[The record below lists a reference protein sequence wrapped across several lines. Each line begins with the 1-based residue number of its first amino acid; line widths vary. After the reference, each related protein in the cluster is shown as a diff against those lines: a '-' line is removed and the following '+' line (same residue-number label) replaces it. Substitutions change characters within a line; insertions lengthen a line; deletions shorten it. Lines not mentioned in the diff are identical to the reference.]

1 MSRQKHKRHKTL
13 GKRKIPPAPEILPA
27 LECRS
32 WKRNTT
38 IALLVVVALSLALNL
53 TGINWGQPSG
63 YSWNPD
69 SVAGARTVRQ
79 LQNIYKPWTE
89 KYPRFHFLILNQ
101 FYKPYINNWKKN
113 PVETTDRQGRQVST
127 PFNTERYSKLV
138 LVSRT
143 ISALMGVGAVIAVF
157 MTARLLFKD
166 DIAAIFSGLGLAL
179 TMHFVFYSHLG
190 NMDVPCAFWFAWSL
204 YWAVKAVY
212 IGKWRHFVLLGLFSS
227 LTVCTKEPAAGF
239 VIGLG
244 LAVWLAMTGVARQ
257 RGQSFKKSVTSVF
270 NLKVLAA
277 GLTAAFVF
285 AMLNDLLTSPQAFFK
300 RMDFW
305 FKVGV
310 SGYNVGITLPMVF
323 HRTGKVLYY
332 SFGWPLLILIIA
344 SSVYCVVKSKW
355 KSAFGLLPTVI
366 FFVVVILRTRLSIP
380 RYFIPGYVCFM
391 LLLGKGC
398 CDLLRFKKLPLA
410 ARILPIAVVYVL
422 SALYCIGIDLE
433 MIDDTRYRAEKW
445 LKAQVA
451 PDDMVVALSQQAY
464 APRVQMLGCKYAFI
478 NERPKNDAML
488 RKIGPIA
495 NYLVLTEKEFTM
507 PVAFDQEFLKE
518 LLAGSKGYKE
528 VARFSHQYLYPKKT
542 VFGFAGWP
550 MVLTKTISPEIII
563 LKKQ

>member
-1 MSRQKHKRHKTL
+1 M
-13 GKRKIPPAPEILPA
+13 
-27 LECRS
+27 
-32 WKRNTT
+32 
-38 IALLVVVALSLALNL
+38 
-53 TGINWGQPSG
+53 
-63 YSWNPD
+63 
-69 SVAGARTVRQ
+69 
-79 LQNIYKPWTE
+79 
-89 KYPRFHFLILNQ
+89 
-101 FYKPYINNWKKN
+101 
-113 PVETTDRQGRQVST
+113 ETTDRQGHQVST

-244 LAVWLAMTGVARQ
+244 LAVCLAIIGILIASDNPFKVAMTYLLRLVIAI
-257 RGQSFKKSVTSVF
+257 VI
-270 NLKVLAA
+270 
-277 GLTAAFVF
+277 AAFVF
-285 AMLNDLLTSPQAFFK
+285 ALLNDLLTSPQAFFK

-323 HRTGKVLYY
+323 HRTGEVLYY

-380 RYFIPGYVCFM
+380 RYFIPGYVCLM

-410 ARILPIAVVYVL
+410 ARILPIAAVYVL

-528 VARFSHQYLYPKKT
+528 VARFTNQYLYPKKT

>member
-1 MSRQKHKRHKTL
+1 MS
-13 GKRKIPPAPEILPA
+13 
-27 LECRS
+27 
-32 WKRNTT
+32 TT
-38 IALLVVVALSLALNL
+38 IALLIVVGMSLALNL

-69 SVAGARTVRQ
+69 SVAGARTVQQ

-113 PVETTDRQGRQVST
+113 PVETTDRQGHQVST
-127 PFNTERYSKLV
+127 PFNTARYSKLV

-143 ISALMGVGAVIAVF
+143 ISALMGVGAVMAVF
-157 MTARLLFKD
+157 LTARLLFGD
-166 DIAAIFSGLGLAL
+166 WLCAIFSGLGLAL

-190 NMDVPCAFWFAWSL
+190 NFDVPCTFWFAWSL

-212 IGKWRHFVLLGLFSS
+212 IGKWRHFVLLGLFCA
-227 LTVCTKEPAAGF
+227 LTVCTKDPAAGF

-244 LAVWLAMTGVARQ
+244 MAVWLAMTGLARQ
-257 RGQSFKKSVTSVF
+257 RGQSFKKSITSIF
-270 NLKVLAA
+270 NLKILVTVLI
-277 GLTAAFVF
+277 AAFVF
-285 AMLNDLLTSPQAFFK
+285 ALLNDLLTTPQAFFK

-310 SGYNVGITLPMVF
+310 SGYNTGITLPMVF
-323 HRTGKVLYY
+323 HRTGGVLYY

-410 ARILPIAVVYVL
+410 ARILPIAFVYVL

-445 LKAQVA
+445 LKAQVT
-451 PDDMVVALSQQAY
+451 PNDMVVALSQQAY

-488 RKIGPIA
+488 RKIDPFA

>member
-1 MSRQKHKRHKTL
+1 MLKS
-13 GKRKIPPAPEILPA
+13 LPA
-27 LECRS
+27 AELPT
-32 WKRNTT
+32 WKMSTT
-38 IALLVVVALSLALNL
+38 IALLIVAGMSLALNL
-53 TGINWGQPSG
+53 TGINWGQPAG

-113 PVETTDRQGRQVST
+113 PITSIDRQGRQVST

-190 NMDVPCAFWFAWSL
+190 NFDVPSTFWFAWSL

-244 LAVWLAMTGVARQ
+244 LAVWLAMIGTGKQ
-257 RGQSFKKSVTSVF
+257 QGKSLKKSVTSIF
-270 NLKVLAA
+270 NLKILATVLIAA
-277 GLTAAFVF
+277 SVF
-285 AMLNDLLTSPQAFFK
+285 ALLNDLLTTPQAFFK

-310 SGYNVGITLPMVF
+310 SGYNKGITLPMVF
-323 HRTGKVLYY
+323 HRTGEVLYY

-344 SSVYCVVKSKW
+344 SSVYCVVKLKW
-355 KSAFGLLPTVI
+355 KSAFGLLPIVI
-366 FFVVVILRTRLSIP
+366 FFFVVILKTRLSIP
-380 RYFIPGYVCFM
+380 RYFIPGFAGLV

-398 CDLLRFKKLPLA
+398 SDWLKWKKLPLA
-410 ARILPIAVVYVL
+410 VKAVPLALVFILSL
-422 SALYCIGIDLE
+422 LYCIGLDLE
-433 MIDDTRYRAEKW
+433 LKYDSRHRAEDW
-445 LKAQVA
+445 LKGQVNQN
-451 PDDMVVALSQQAY
+451 DGVVAMSQAAY
-464 APRVQMLGCKYAFI
+464 APRIQMLGCQSAFI
-478 NERPKNDAML
+478 SDRPKNEAL
-488 RKIGPIA
+488 LKRIGPGA
-495 NYLVLTEKEFTM
+495 TYLVLTEKEFSM
-507 PVAFDQEFLKE
+507 PVAFDQDFLKE

-528 VARFSHQYLYPKKT
+528 VARFSNKYLYPKKT
-542 VFGFAGWP
+542 IFGFAGWP
-550 MVLTKTISPEIII
+550 QERINVFSPEVII